1 MKFALP
7 RRFVCAVAA
16 CVFHA
21 AAFAQLA
28 ANAAPTAVE
37 RENARRAAEAA
48 ADQAYRVGPEDVL
61 DISVWKEDG
70 LKRDV
75 IVRPDG
81 GFSFPLIG
89 EVEAQG
95 KSISQLREEISG
107 RLERFIPD
115 PVVTVAIIKI
125 SSQRVYV
132 IGKVNKPGEFMIG
145 RAIDVLQALS
155 MAGGLT
161 PFAASNDIKVVRRSE
176 GRNVTFPFRYSDIE
190 RGQRLEQNITLLPGD
205 VVIVP

>member
-7 RRFVCAVAA
+7 RRLIGAVAV
-16 CVFHA
+16 CLVHT

-28 ANAAPTAVE
+28 ANATATTVE
-37 RENARRAAEAA
+37 RESARRAAEAA
-48 ADQAYRVGPEDVL
+48 ADQGYRVGPEDVL
-61 DISVWKEDG
+61 DISVWKEEG

-89 EVEAQG
+89 EVEARG
-95 KSISQLREEISG
+95 KSIANLRDEISQ

-161 PFAASNDIKVVRRSE
+161 PFAASNDIKVVRRIE
-176 GRNVTFPFRYSDIE
+176 GKSVTYPFRYAEIE

-205 VVIVP
+205 VVVVP

>member
-1 MKFALP
+1 MKFAP
-7 RRFVCAVAA
+7 SRRFVCAVAA
-16 CVFHA
+16 CLAHTA
-21 AAFAQLA
+21 ALAQLA
-28 ANAAPTAVE
+28 ANATPTTVE
-37 RENARRAAEAA
+37 RESARRAAEAA

-61 DISVWKEDG
+61 DISVWKEEG

-75 IVRPDG
+75 VVRPDG

-95 KSISQLREEISG
+95 KSIAQLREEISR

-115 PVVTVAIIKI
+115 PVVTAAIIKI

-132 IGKVNKPGEFMIG
+132 IGKVNKPGELMIG

-161 PFAASNDIKVVRRSE
+161 PFAASNDIKVVRRVE
-176 GRNVTFPFRYSDIE
+176 GKSVTYPFRYADIE
-190 RGQRLEQNITLLPGD
+190 RGQRLDQNITLLPGD
-205 VVIVP
+205 VVVVP